1 MLCVYWNIKIRMIC
15 FVCTVLLPR
24 GLKDSQFINGE
35 LVVTLKNLIL
45 KECLASDYS
54 HFHEMLPCTHK
65 WIQAISCQ
73 LAF

>member
-15 FVCTVLLPR
+15 FLCTVLLPQD
-24 GLKDSQFINGE
+24 LKDSQFINGE

-54 HFHEMLPCTHK
+54 QFHEMLPCTSK
-65 WIQAISCQ
+65 MYSSY
-73 LAF
+73 